1 MTPFRLMN
9 FLYLFIYL
17 INCKIMMRSICK
29 LTLKAT
35 VALKSMLEM
44 GIVIILSL
52 IFRDIQNLQSV

>member
-1 MTPFRLMN
+1 
-9 FLYLFIYL
+9 
-17 INCKIMMRSICK
+17 MMRSICK

-52 IFRDIQNLQSV
+52 IFRDIQNLRSVRIKTLFLSSVLLNHGH

>member
-1 MTPFRLMN
+1 
-9 FLYLFIYL
+9 
-17 INCKIMMRSICK
+17 MMRSICK